1 MIMRF
6 NGFEIVIK
14 KRIWFHFDDE
24 VMDMWWKSRRE
35 GRDETRD
42 KKTGSES
49 VKGTLYPFS
58 LFALFRIKVDLKSPG
73 RLVPFDASESKKSWE
88 RVMLSH
94 PLFPSEFKALE
105 MCKKRDFTSL
115 IRWISRELLWKR
127 IFNCPGN
134 SEWSCIRQHPWKG
147 NFYTWFLVKSI
158 IKQKRGPLFSPNEE
172 TFMKRGESSMALYE
186 CEMEVGSIQANTQ
199 FFRWSNKKFC

>member
-1 MIMRF
+1 MM
-6 NGFEIVIK
+6 K
-14 KRIWFHFDDE
+14 
-24 VMDMWWKSRRE
+24 WWICD
-35 GRDETRD
+35 GNQDARDETRREI
-42 KKTGSES
+42 KKL
-49 VKGTLYPFS
+49 VKNPLREPFT
-58 LFALFRIKVDLKSPG
+58 RSPY
-73 RLVPFDASESKKSWE
+73 LHCSESKLI
-88 RVMLSH
+88 LSPPVASSH
-94 PLFPSEFKALE
+94 LMREQKVVGTCDAVASPYFHQHSRLLRCA
-105 MCKKRDFTSL
+105 KKKDFTSL

-134 SEWSCIRQHPWKG
+134 SEWSCIRQHPGKG

-158 IKQKRGPLFSPNEE
+158 IKQKRSPLFSPNEE

>member
-58 LFALFRIKVDLKSPG
+58 LFALFRIKVDLKSSVASSHLKREQKVVGTCDAVASPFFHQHS
-73 RLVPFDASESKKSWE
+73 RLLRCAKKETSHLWLDESLESYCEKGFLIAQAIRNDHAS
-88 RVMLSH
+88 
-94 PLFPSEFKALE
+94 
-105 MCKKRDFTSL
+105 D
-115 IRWISRELLWKR
+115 
-127 IFNCPGN
+127 
-134 SEWSCIRQHPWKG
+134 
-147 NFYTWFLVKSI
+147 
-158 IKQKRGPLFSPNEE
+158 
-172 TFMKRGESSMALYE
+172 
-186 CEMEVGSIQANTQ
+186 SIQWRAI
-199 FFRWSNKKFC
+199 FIPDF